1 MFSFPLVDIS
11 STGRCCGR
19 SEGRHTGKRKGG
31 KQAKHTGSWTRQ
43 GKTQTNTGKAHR
55 LFTLKHPLDLRRGV
69 ALAGDGNR
77 QHKHTSTQAHKHTGT
92 QAQKQKRTSIEAQ
105 AHKHTSTQ
113 AHKHTSKQAQKDKH
127 RSRSTQA
134 QRHTSIQAQST
145 EAQAQKH
152 SSSGLEKRCGFG
164 RRWEETTQR
173 GHNYFASAPAPA
185 ATSNFCKNKRISQ
198 NDRHC
203 LQSALNPNAW
213 TRLPL

>member
-31 KQAKHTGSWTRQ
+31 KQAKHTGSWTRLD
-43 GKTQTNTGKAHR
+43 KTQTNTGKAHR

-77 QHKHTSTQAHKHTGT
+77 QHRHTSTQAKKHKRTIIEAEVHKHRGT
-92 QAQKQKRTSIEAQ
+92 QAQSPQ
-105 AHKHTSTQ
+105 
-113 AHKHTSKQAQKDKH
+113 
-127 RSRSTQA
+127 
-134 QRHTSIQAQST
+134 
-145 EAQAQKH
+145 AQAQKH

-198 NDRHC
+198 NNQHC
-203 LQSALNPNAW
+203 LQSTLNPNAW

>member
-31 KQAKHTGSWTRQ
+31 KQAEHTGSWTRQ
-43 GKTQTNTGKAHR
+43 DKTQTNTGKAHR

-77 QHKHTSTQAHKHTGT
+77 QHKHTSTQAHKHRST
-92 QAQKQKRTSIEAQ
+92 QAQASK
-105 AHKHTSTQ
+105 
-113 AHKHTSKQAQKDKH
+113 HKHTSKQAQKDKH

-134 QRHTSIQAQST
+134 QRHTST

-198 NDRHC
+198 NNRHC

>member
-31 KQAKHTGSWTRQ
+31 KQAKHTGSWTRLD
-43 GKTQTNTGKAHR
+43 KTQTNTGKAHR

-77 QHKHTSTQAHKHTGT
+77 QHKHTSTE
-92 QAQKQKRTSIEAQ
+92 AQKD
-105 AHKHTSTQ
+105 KHRGTSTQ
-113 AHKHTSKQAQKDKH
+113 AHKHTSTKLKRTSIEAQARKH
-127 RSRSTQA
+127 RSTKGQA
-134 QRHTSIQAQST
+134 SKQKYTST

-198 NDRHC
+198 NNRHC

-213 TRLPL
+213 TRLPM

>member
-77 QHKHTSTQAHKHTGT
+77 QHKHTSTQAHK
-92 QAQKQKRTSIEAQ
+92 Q
-105 AHKHTSTQ
+105 
-113 AHKHTSKQAQKDKH
+113 TSKQAQKDKH

-185 ATSNFCKNKRISQ
+185 ATSNFCKN
-198 NDRHC
+198 
-203 LQSALNPNAW
+203 
-213 TRLPL
+213 

>member
-1 MFSFPLVDIS
+1 MPVFSFPLVDIS

-31 KQAKHTGSWTRQ
+31 KQAKHTGSWTRLD
-43 GKTQTNTGKAHR
+43 KTQTNTGKAHR
-55 LFTLKHPLDLRRGV
+55 LFTLKHPLDLRRGA

-77 QHKHTSTQAHKHTGT
+77 QHRHTSTQAHKHRSTKG
-92 QAQKQKRTSIEAQ
+92 QAPKQKY
-105 AHKHTSTQ
+105 TST
-113 AHKHTSKQAQKDKH
+113 K
-127 RSRSTQA
+127 
-134 QRHTSIQAQST
+134 
-145 EAQAQKH
+145 AQAQKH

-173 GHNYFASAPAPA
+173 GHNYFASAPTPA

-198 NDRHC
+198 NNRHC

-213 TRLPL
+213 KRLPL

>member
-55 LFTLKHPLDLRRGV
+55 LLTLKHPLDLRRGV
-69 ALAGDGNR
+69 ALAGEGNR
-77 QHKHTSTQAHKHTGT
+77 QHRH
-92 QAQKQKRTSIEAQ
+92 
-105 AHKHTSTQ
+105 
-113 AHKHTSKQAQKDKH
+113 KQAQKDKH

-134 QRHTSIQAQST
+134 QRHTST

-152 SSSGLEKRCGFG
+152 SSSGLEMRCGFG

-198 NDRHC
+198 NNRHC

>member
-1 MFSFPLVDIS
+1 MD
-11 STGRCCGR
+11 
-19 SEGRHTGKRKGG
+19 
-31 KQAKHTGSWTRQ
+31 QARQNADKHRQ
-43 GKTQTNTGKAHR
+43 
-55 LFTLKHPLDLRRGV
+55 
-69 ALAGDGNR
+69 
-77 QHKHTSTQAHKHTGT
+77 STQALHVETSSGLEKRCGFGRRWK
-92 QAQKQKRTSIEAQ
+92 QAAQ
-105 AHKHTSTQ
+105 AHKHTST
-113 AHKHTSKQAQKDKH
+113 QAQKDKH

-134 QRHTSIQAQST
+134 QRHTST

-198 NDRHC
+198 NNQHC
-203 LQSALNPNAW
+203 LQSTLNPNAW